1 MLHSIF
7 RRKVKKEAFSNFK
20 LSDEVFLVDKKKFSY
35 LNDLKLEN
43 TVGIAED
50 MIQRQLF
57 HSPRFYD
64 TYIRLLSK
72 NFYCG

>member
-20 LSDEVFLVDKKKFSY
+20 LTDEVFLVEKKKFSY
-35 LNDLKLEN
+35 LNDLKLEI

-50 MIQRQLF
+50 MIQ
-57 HSPRFYD
+57 
-64 TYIRLLSK
+64 
-72 NFYCG
+72 

>member
-50 MIQRQLF
+50 MIQ
-57 HSPRFYD
+57 
-64 TYIRLLSK
+64 
-72 NFYCG
+72 